1 MRRAIVTFIM
11 KLLFMNNYH
20 VSKNPAKKVNREKK
34 EVKEEPLQK
43 SYESPLSDN
52 DRKEI
57 AAEICK
63 ELDETGVSE
72 GGRISK

>member
-34 EVKEEPLQK
+34 AEQEEPLQN
-43 SYESPLSDN
+43 EAG
-52 DRKEI
+52 I
-57 AAEICK
+57 
-63 ELDETGVSE
+63 SE
-72 GGRISK
+72 GGGISK